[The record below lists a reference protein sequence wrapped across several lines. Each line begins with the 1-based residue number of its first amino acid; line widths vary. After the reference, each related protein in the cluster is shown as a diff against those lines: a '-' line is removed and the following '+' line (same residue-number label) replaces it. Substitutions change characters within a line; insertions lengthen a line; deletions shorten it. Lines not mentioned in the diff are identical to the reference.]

1 MFQSFFKLLDKLRCR
16 KYWRW
21 MFFFMNKLHSIISH
35 SHIQYNESLI
45 SRYQITFTC
54 ALTVFRKKEKKE
66 NSIDIF
72 ERVAISRYRY
82 IETSLSNIVR
92 KIGNA
97 SSNKRKNFVERVLG
111 RRLSLI
117 RRI

>member
-1 MFQSFFKLLDKLRCR
+1 
-16 KYWRW
+16 

-82 IETSLSNIVR
+82 IETSLSGVVR

-97 SSNKRKNFVERVLG
+97 SSTNAKT
-111 RRLSLI
+111 LSNVF
-117 RRI
+117 

>member
-1 MFQSFFKLLDKLRCR
+1 
-16 KYWRW
+16 

-66 NSIDIF
+66 KSIDIF

-82 IETSLSNIVR
+82 IETSLSGVVR

-111 RRLSLI
+111 RRLSPI
-117 RRI
+117 RI